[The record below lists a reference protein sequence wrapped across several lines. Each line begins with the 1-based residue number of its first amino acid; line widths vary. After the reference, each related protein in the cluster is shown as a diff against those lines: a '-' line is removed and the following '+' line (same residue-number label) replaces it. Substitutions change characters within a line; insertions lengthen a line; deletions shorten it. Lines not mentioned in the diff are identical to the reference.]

1 MMRAVISTG
10 HGMSYLFKVAVLSL
24 ILSSG
29 QSFAGPTSS
38 GQVERFY
45 INHTGLVLFR
55 LGASANLPAECS
67 NVNWP
72 YMFNTDDKVG
82 KEWVSMLLAA
92 RATKEIVKIGY
103 GSIESSDQ
111 CSVIYLYN

>member
-1 MMRAVISTG
+1 V
-10 HGMSYLFKVAVLSL
+10 SYLFKVAVLSL
-24 ILSSG
+24 IFSSS
-29 QSFAGPTSS
+29 QSFAAPASL

-45 INHTGLVLFR
+45 INQSGLVLFR
-55 LGASANLPAECS
+55 LGASANLPTECS

-103 GSIESSDQ
+103 GPIEDSDQ
-111 CSVIYLYN
+111 CSVIYLYD